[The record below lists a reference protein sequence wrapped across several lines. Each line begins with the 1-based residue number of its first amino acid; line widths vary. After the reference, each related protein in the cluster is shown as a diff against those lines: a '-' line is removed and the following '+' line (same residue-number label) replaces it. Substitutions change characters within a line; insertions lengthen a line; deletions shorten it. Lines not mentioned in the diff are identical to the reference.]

1 MASKNKG
8 GRPSLYETKIK
19 PHLKT
24 IAILREQGVS
34 HDDIV
39 KLMGISKTTY
49 YKYMILID
57 EFVNAIKNGDKELV
71 NNAKMSL
78 GKLVSGYDRTITT
91 YKYKYIDGVEV
102 LCNKDVRVEQVGP
115 EPSSVYFALVN
126 KSNGEFKH
134 RDNNSDSEEYDTVEP
149 TVIEKLNNESD

>member
-78 GKLVSGYDRTITT
+78 GKLVRLRPNNHNLQIQVYRRRGSPLRQECKSRTS
-91 YKYKYIDGVEV
+91 
-102 LCNKDVRVEQVGP
+102 R
-115 EPSSVYFALVN
+115 S
-126 KSNGEFKH
+126 
-134 RDNNSDSEEYDTVEP
+134 
-149 TVIEKLNNESD
+149 